1 MRLASLDK
9 SSSVAILSRSKKRT
23 SGNLLLITVLLF
35 FSVASSVRAEDGTNE
50 VSSGARWS
58 KTPVVGISP
67 IGSYYPLAFVL
78 FQVDADSPQQSDR
91 PAENSQE
98 NCLRAQARA
107 RYFTSLSWFAAF
119 LLAIALYALAM
130 LIAPKGIPPPLKWL
144 MAPVI
149 AALLVSAL
157 VANFVQTQL
166 THSCSESNSFRTDT
180 FITTAMWDGA
190 IVLILFSLW
199 SVLLYYRRHKRLK
212 VAAE

>member
-23 SGNLLLITVLLF
+23 SGNLLLITALLF
-35 FSVASSVRAEDGTNE
+35 FLMASSVRADNGANE
-50 VSSGARWS
+50 ISSGAGWS
-58 KTPVVGISP
+58 RTQVVGIRH
-67 IGSYYPLAFVL
+67 IGSYYPLPFIL

-130 LIAPKGIPPPLKWL
+130 LIAPKGIPTALKWL

-180 FITTAMWDGA
+180 FITTAIWNGV
-190 IVLILFSLW
+190 IVLILFSVW
-199 SVLLYYRRHKRLK
+199 SGFLYYRKNKRLR
-212 VAAE
+212 VATE